1 MKVVIALSSFVD
13 ERAMITTLI
22 SSLIGKT
29 LYPLLRKKRPENA
42 FLPLTVNYCEIVQ
55 KNKLAI

>member
-22 SSLIGKT
+22 SSLT
-29 LYPLLRKKRPENA
+29 NSELLRNRTKKQIGY
-42 FLPLTVNYCEIVQ
+42 LMTYVI
-55 KNKLAI
+55 